1 MMNNNIKNE
10 IAVYEEIY
18 SNKDLIV
25 QSEFKLPMSRVF
37 ANTVLGNVESF
48 GNRTVSENAQ
58 LVDLAF
64 QNTDD
69 LQSIWNRSHT
79 QWTWKHINMS
89 HGSDI
94 HNMRQIAAE
103 MSGKKAALQ
112 NAKWSTIRNEVAV
125 KKLEEKLEQGDLEY
139 WEEVDIKLDLA
150 QRKES
155 LREGFNM
162 IEGAMK
168 DVLALN
174 DIYEQLKK
182 RVSNFDEHDFELAEP
197 IHQMKKSLSQC
208 IRDIRQSGF
217 ISKGEQEFLEQIGAN
232 VSKIQRLLRE
242 FVQQEEEDEHW
253 DNRMQVSFIDKLAN
267 ELVNDHKITEVRAA
281 MYGFEETPIEDHSQN
296 VKVALLEDNKN
307 D

>member
-1 MMNNNIKNE
+1 MNNNIKNE
-10 IAVYEEIY
+10 IAVYEEIH

>member
-1 MMNNNIKNE
+1 MSDNTKTD
-10 IAVYEEIY
+10 IAVYEEIH

-69 LQSIWNRSHT
+69 LHNIWNRSHT

-89 HGSDI
+89 HSSDI

-112 NAKWSTIRNEVAV
+112 NAKWITIRNEVAV
-125 KKLEEKLEQGDLEY
+125 KKLEEKLEKGYLEY
-139 WEEVDIKLDLA
+139 WEEVDIKLELA
-150 QRKES
+150 QKKEG
-155 LREGFNM
+155 LREGFAM

-174 DIYEQLKK
+174 EIYEQLKN

-197 IHQMKKSLSQC
+197 MHQMKKSLTQC
-208 IRDIRQSGF
+208 IRDIRQGGY

-232 VSKIQRLLRE
+232 VSKIQKLLRE
-242 FVQQEEEDEHW
+242 FVQKEEEDEHW
-253 DNRMQVSFIDKLAN
+253 DNRMQISFIDKLAN
-267 ELVNDHKITEVRAA
+267 ELVNDHRVTEVRAA

-296 VKVALLEDNKN
+296 SKVALLEDNKEK
-307 D
+307 

>member
-1 MMNNNIKNE
+1 MSDTHENE
-10 IAVYEEIY
+10 ISVYEEIH

-37 ANTVLGNVESF
+37 ANTVLGNIESF
-48 GNRTVSENAQ
+48 GNRSLLENAQ
-58 LVDLAF
+58 LVDIAF

-69 LQSIWNRSHT
+69 LHNIWNRSHS
-79 QWTWKHINMS
+79 QWTWQHINMS

-94 HNMRQIAAE
+94 HNMRQVAAE
-103 MSGKKAALQ
+103 ISGKKAALQ
-112 NAKWSTIRNEVAV
+112 QAKWSTIHNEVSV
-125 KKLEEKLEQGDLEY
+125 KKLEEKLERGNLDY
-139 WEEVDIKLDLA
+139 WEEVEIKLDLA
-150 QRKES
+150 QRKEG
-155 LREGFNM
+155 LREGFAM

-174 DIYEQLKK
+174 AIYEQLKK

-197 IHQMKKSLSQC
+197 MHQMKKSLSQC

-232 VSKIQRLLRE
+232 VSKIQKLLRD
-242 FVQQEEEDEHW
+242 FVQQEEDDDNW
-253 DNRMQVSFIDKLAN
+253 DNRMQVSFINKLAN
-267 ELVNDHKITEVRAA
+267 ELVNDHKVTEVRAA

-296 VKVALLEDNKN
+296 GKIAIFENKE
-307 D
+307 

>member
-10 IAVYEEIY
+10 IAVYEEIH

-232 VSKIQRLLRE
+232 VSKIQRLLRD

-296 VKVALLEDNKN
+296 VKVALLEDNKE
-307 D
+307 